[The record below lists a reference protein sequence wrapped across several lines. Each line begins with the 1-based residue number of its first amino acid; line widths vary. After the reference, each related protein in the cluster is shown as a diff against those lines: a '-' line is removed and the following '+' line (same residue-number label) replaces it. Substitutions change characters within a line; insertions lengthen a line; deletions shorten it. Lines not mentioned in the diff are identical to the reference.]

1 MEKLLGQRFAGDGV
15 FYQRF
20 LKKRDCCADGS
31 PDFFMNVCEAE
42 RNYDGESVIMP
53 CVSAAMKVFYGR
65 LGFAFIKEEFF

>member
-1 MEKLLGQRFAGDGV
+1 
-15 FYQRF
+15 
-20 LKKRDCCADGS
+20 
-31 PDFFMNVCEAE
+31 MNVCGAE